1 MNDCDLVPDL
11 MTTSRRLDFEDGD
24 EVCCCCWSDNV

>member
-11 MTTSRRLDFEDGD
+11 MTTSWRLDLDDGD
-24 EVCCCCWSDNV
+24 EVCCCWSDNV